1 MLNEHWRQCIWLNA
15 ANTWLSVI
23 LQFAIFKVLADKMAI
38 EITIE
43 REIKLSSNLDRSS
56 GNINYR
62 WNVFIRFDNRLI
74 LKKNFCEYMIASEIF
89 KRSNWFLY
97 ESILFVT
104 VYCDATVK
112 HWYAKL
118 FTCA

>member
-15 ANTWLSVI
+15 ANTWLS
-23 LQFAIFKVLADKMAI
+23 VLADKMAI